1 MNLAVLNFNPALRL
15 AYISLL
21 MLASTC
27 SIGQTV
33 MTDSL
38 KRLLNQKHA
47 DTSRILLQ
55 VQLAQTY
62 LFYQQDSCIIIVKQA
77 LRKAQSLHFAKGEVR
92 ALNELGN
99 AFRLRGE
106 SPQALKIQFQAL
118 QISRANRDQEG
129 ESRSLSFIGAVYH
142 QLEQYRQALLY
153 YQQALKISEPLTSR
167 SILTLSSIGDTY
179 QNMNQLDSALLF
191 QRQAYAMLKDL
202 PRGTL
207 GSLVPTRLGMLLARL
222 GNNSEALLLYQDAI
236 NNAFSIGDKLNQCRI
251 QFRIAEFY
259 HQLHQPDSSLRY
271 ARLAFITSKRVAHK
285 LTEHNASNLL
295 AKLYQANGN
304 MDSAFHYQQV
314 AMAANDSLYGPEKFK
329 QLQLL
334 TLSEQQRQQQLR
346 QEQARSQDRF
356 QQIGLLSAL
365 IVFLVIALLL
375 WRNNRQQQ
383 RANRLLNHKNVQ
395 IETQRKTLETTLSE
409 LRTTQTQLLQKE
421 KMASLYEQQLKI
433 QQVRNKIASELHD
446 DIGSTLSSI
455 YLFSEVA
462 KKEINQDSL
471 QALPMIEK
479 IESSS
484 QQMMQSMSEIVWAI
498 QSKNDDTANLVEK
511 IHSFANELLR
521 ARNISFRFEYPDQF
535 LSVPIAMEVRRNIYL
550 LFKEALNN
558 IAKHSGAT
566 QVDMEVELKEKS
578 IRIGIRDNGMGFNNQ
593 SPSRGNGLQN
603 LCSRA
608 EEIGGHLQI
617 DTQPGH
623 GTGIYLQY
631 SLP

>member
-1 MNLAVLNFNPALRL
+1 MRTV
-15 AYISLL
+15 YISLL
-21 MLASTC
+21 VLVSTC
-27 SIGQTV
+27 SFGQTV

-38 KRLLNQKHA
+38 KRLLTQKHA

-62 LFYQQDSCIIIVKQA
+62 LFYQQDSCIILVKQA
-77 LRKAQSLHFAKGEVR
+77 LRHAQRLHFAKGEVR

-99 AFRLRGE
+99 ALRLRGE
-106 SPQALKIQFQAL
+106 SPQALKIQFRAL
-118 QISRANRDQEG
+118 QISRTNRDQEG
-129 ESRSLSFIGAVYH
+129 ESRSLSFIAAVYH
-142 QLEQYRQALLY
+142 QLEQYRQALAY

-167 SILTLSSIGDTY
+167 SVLTLSSIGDTY
-179 QNMNQLDSALLF
+179 QNIDQLDSALFF
-191 QRQAYAMLKDL
+191 QRQAYAAVKKL

-207 GSLVPTRLGMLLARL
+207 RSLVPTRLGTLQARL
-222 GNNSEALLLYQDAI
+222 GNYSEALRLYQDAMT
-236 NNAFSIGDKLNQCRI
+236 NAFRIGDLLNQCRI

-259 HQLHQPDSSLRY
+259 HQQHQPDSSLRY
-271 ARLAFITSKRVAHK
+271 AGLAFITSRRVAHK

-295 AKLYQANGN
+295 VKLYQANGN

-314 AMAANDSLYGPEKFK
+314 AMAAQDSLYGPEKFK

-334 TLSEQQRQQQLR
+334 TLTEQQRQQQLR

-356 QQIGLLSAL
+356 QRIGLLSAL
-365 IVFLVIALLL
+365 GVFLLIALLL
-375 WRNNRQQQ
+375 WRNNRQQE
-383 RANRLLNHKNVQ
+383 RANRVLNQKNVQ

-455 YLFSEVA
+455 YLISEVA

-471 QALPMIEK
+471 QALPMLEK
-479 IESSS
+479 IENSS
-484 QQMMQSMSEIVWAI
+484 QQMMQSMSDIVWAI
-498 QSKNDDTANLVEK
+498 QPKNDDTANLVEK

-535 LSVPIAMEVRRNIYL
+535 LSIPITMEVRRNIYL
-550 LFKEALNN
+550 IFKEAVNN
-558 IAKHSGAT
+558 IAKHSSAT

-578 IRIGIRDNGMGFNNQ
+578 IRIGIRDNGLGFNNH

-617 DTQPGH
+617 DTRPGQ

-631 SLP
+631 PLP